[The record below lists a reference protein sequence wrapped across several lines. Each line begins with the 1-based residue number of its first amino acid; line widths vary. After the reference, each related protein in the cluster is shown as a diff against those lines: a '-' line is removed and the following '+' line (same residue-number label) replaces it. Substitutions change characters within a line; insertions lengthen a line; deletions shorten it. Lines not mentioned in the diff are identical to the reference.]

1 MRGKQLL
8 KPCQWASTGNIPAY
22 AGKTTPANA
31 HPGTPAEHPRA
42 RGENTGYS
50 TYYNHTGRTSPR
62 TRGKHCRRVV
72 TAVATRNIPAHAGKT
87 APPAPDVEH
96 SQEYPRVCG
105 ENGSTAPWPGSCRG
119 TSPRMRGKPFQV
131 PVVVAHVGNI
141 LAYAGKTRWHCACS
155 RSSSEHPRVCGEN
168 AARAASVK
176 PLVGTS
182 PRMRGKLPTQIGL
195 KESRGNIP
203 AYAGK
208 TW

>member
-1 MRGKQLL
+1 MRGKLRHLL
-8 KPCQWASTGNIPAY
+8 LTWNIHRNIPAY
-22 AGKTTPANA
+22 AGKTVVRRLGRGA
-31 HPGTPAEHPRA
+31 AE
-42 RGENTGYS
+42 
-50 TYYNHTGRTSPR
+50 
-62 TRGKHCRRVV
+62 
-72 TAVATRNIPAHAGKT
+72 
-87 APPAPDVEH
+87 EH
-96 SQEYPRVCG
+96 PRVCG
-105 ENGSTAPWPGSCRG
+105 ENTASSNPCRSNME

-182 PRMRGKLPTQIGL
+182 PHTRGKRCGCG
-195 KESRGNIP
+195 SDCGSNGNIP

-208 TW
+208 TSRARPL

>member
-1 MRGKQLL
+1 M
-8 KPCQWASTGNIPAY
+8 
-22 AGKTTPANA
+22 
-31 HPGTPAEHPRA
+31 
-42 RGENTGYS
+42 
-50 TYYNHTGRTSPR
+50 
-62 TRGKHCRRVV
+62 
-72 TAVATRNIPAHAGKT
+72 ATRNIPAHAGKT

-208 TW
+208 TQAYRQCQQQRWGTSPHTRGKRCGCGSDCGSNGNIPAYAGKTSRARPL